1 MACGHCGQAD
11 AACSCVMR
19 RFRLLR
25 GTVTRPERLEPA
37 PDNVVALA
45 SVAALRLGRSP
56 GLHRLSAPPAAT
68 RHDSDTALPIFIGV
82 PSEADGEE
90 PVSIAALL
98 RGEYPA
104 PSPASRA
111 IPRVETNRLAEVA
124 LGMGF
129 TSLLLPVLAIPA
141 VFFALVAWGKTLVRR
156 SVPGRMLAVS
166 AIFAA
171 MVMAPIGIAAFGT
184 YWDHQVP
191 DLRAFGSGSEAT
203 KVPVVDPGH
212 GFRLVSSSVHA
223 GGWRD
228 GPPYQARVTTWT
240 NPTRTETETTS
251 LYVAPNPDSA
261 YTLYSHLRDDLRASL
276 SHPAAL
282 LRHGP
287 VVVVAEATGRGAAL
301 PTRAALADRVRAQLA
316 VVPTSVADLNLTT
329 NPFLQ
334 RRAEVRNTVVVVL
347 AADVVL
353 LLLCLALAVIT
364 LLTDAGRLMNG
375 YPPRAWYQDPTTRF
389 DAREWTG
396 RKWGSRVIVNGRLRR
411 DPLTPTG

>member
-25 GTVTRPERLEPA
+25 GKVTRAERLEPA

-45 SVAALRLGRSP
+45 SAAALRFGRSP

-82 PSEADGEE
+82 PSEADGDE

-156 SVPGRMLAVS
+156 SVPGRMVAVS

-171 MVMAPIGIAAFGT
+171 MVMAPIGIAAFGI
-184 YWDHQVP
+184 YWEHQVP
-191 DLRAFGSGSEAT
+191 DLRAFGSGSEASR
-203 KVPVVDPGH
+203 VPVVDPGR
-212 GFRLVSSSVHA
+212 GFRLVSSSIHA
-223 GGWRD
+223 GGWRN
-228 GPPYQARVTTWT
+228 GPTYQTRVTSWA
-240 NPTRTETETTS
+240 NPARTETQTTS
-251 LYVAPNPDSA
+251 LYVATNPDGG
-261 YTLYSHLRDDLRASL
+261 YTLYSHLRDDLKGSRSRQAVL
-276 SHPAAL
+276 MHN
-282 LRHGP
+282 GP
-287 VVVVAEATGRGAAL
+287 VVVEVEATGREAGL
-301 PTRAALADRVRAQLA
+301 PTRAELADRARAQLA
-316 VVPTSVADLNLTT
+316 AVPASVAELNLTT
-329 NPFLQ
+329 NRFVQ
-334 RRAEVRNTVVVVL
+334 RRDEVRNTLIAVVV
-347 AADVVL
+347 ADVL
-353 LLLCLALAVIT
+353 LLVLCLALAVIT